1 MIFLTVRSLCVVL
14 VLILFFIGFAA
25 QYTDD

>member
-14 VLILFFIGFAA
+14 VLTLFFIGFAV